1 MPIVPAVGASH
12 AYPGIAVPIAGA
24 VMRKIPVVSSDAK
37 LNEAIRLECARSEGE
52 LAPVFFSTGE
62 EVIEF
67 LKYELPEIKIFYF
80 SDPGVD
86 CLRILKEIQEDP
98 WLHYGGIIGI
108 HDDMDDK
115 KLLEAMR
122 DANIVAVLRKEEFL
136 ANIPRLLR
144 IVRQNKQILFQ
155 RGIHQHLLKTISGAF
170 VIDNDPL
177 DITTYTNLVTNYL
190 YNANLIGREEKEK
203 LHVALLELLI
213 NAIEHG
219 NCRISYDEKTA
230 WLEKNRDIMELIRDK
245 NRDPMV
251 KARKV
256 YFSYTITPENS
267 RFTIRDE
274 GEGFDWQARMA
285 APADSRAFHGMGM
298 KMANLY
304 VNELKYNRK
313 GNEVAFEIG
322 HRKAESNAI
331 PKIFERSEEVSFKD
345 GEYVCSEGE
354 ETDVLYYIV
363 SGTLYVYT
371 KGKFVSSLT
380 PDDLFMGEM
389 SFLLSN
395 RRSATVVAKGP
406 CALIKISKQDFV
418 NLIKESPHYGIFL
431 ARLLAQRLAR
441 LNARTARLNT
451 EYLRLKALAASR
463 TQGAG
468 G

>member
-1 MPIVPAVGASH
+1 
-12 AYPGIAVPIAGA
+12 
-24 VMRKIPVVSSDAK
+24 MRKIPVVSSDAK
-37 LNEAIRLECARSEGE
+37 LNEIIQLECARSEGE
-52 LAPVFFSTGE
+52 LTPVFFANSD

-67 LKYELPEIKIFYF
+67 LKYELPEMKIFYF
-80 SDPGVD
+80 SDPTIDSLG
-86 CLRILKEIQEDP
+86 ILKEIQKDP

-108 HDDMDDK
+108 HDNMDDK

-122 DANIVAVLRKEEFL
+122 DANIIAVLRKKEFIS
-136 ANIPRLLR
+136 NIPRLLR
-144 IVRQNKQILFQ
+144 IVLQNKQILFQ
-155 RGIHQHLLKTISGAF
+155 RGIQQHLLKNISGAF

-190 YNANLIGREEKEK
+190 YNSNLIGREEKEK

-219 NCRISYDEKTA
+219 NSKISYDEKTA
-230 WLEKNRDIMELIRDK
+230 WLEKNGDIMELIREK
-245 NRDPMV
+245 NRDATV

-256 YFSYTITPENS
+256 YFSYTINPERS
-267 RFTIRDE
+267 HFTIRDE
-274 GEGFDWQARMA
+274 GEGFDWRTRLA
-285 APADSRAFHGMGM
+285 APSDSPGLHGMGM
-298 KMANLY
+298 QMANLY
-304 VNELKYNRK
+304 VRELSYNQK
-313 GNEVAFEIG
+313 GNEVAFEIE

-331 PKIFERSEEVSFKD
+331 PKIFERSEEVAFKD

-363 SGTLYVYT
+363 SGTLYVYS

-406 CALIKISKQDFV
+406 CTLIKISKQDFV
-418 NLIKESPHYGIFL
+418 NLIKENPHYGIFL

-451 EYLRLKALAASR
+451 EYLKLKALVGSSS
-463 TQGAG
+463 QGRSD
-468 G
+468 